1 MNQVI
6 VGLGEALWDVLPEGR
21 KIGGAPA
28 NFAYHTGQF
37 GLETLAVSALGNDA
51 LGDEIVEKF
60 DARGLKYLLPMRSRK
75 VWLGITFPSH
85 PNSKTWPVIAA
96 QCAGDRWRSAIV

>member
-6 VGLGEALWDVLPEGR
+6 VGLGEVLWDVLPEGR

-28 NFAYHTGQF
+28 NFAYHAGQF

-51 LGDEIVEKF
+51 FGDEIVEKF
-60 DARGLKYLLPMRSRK
+60 DARGLKSRK

-96 QCAGDRWRSAIV
+96 QCAGDRWLSAIG